1 VALCELYCVYVCAC
15 VEVFMCG
22 KCVCVCAR
30 VSWCMCCVCVLS
42 VVQATLVARLYVF
55 QFVCMRGLVLQ
66 LCVRDGMCVSVCVV
80 CVSVNVRCVD
90 VYVCVCEAVYGCG
103 V

>member
-1 VALCELYCVYVCAC
+1 
-15 VEVFMCG
+15 M
-22 KCVCVCAR
+22 
-30 VSWCMCCVCVLS
+30 
-42 VVQATLVARLYVF
+42 F

-80 CVSVNVRCVD
+80 CVSVNVTCACCNSSCDLRIGSSLSDNDRCVQL
-90 VYVCVCEAVYGCG
+90 CG